1 LGDATAEMS
10 YARLPGG
17 GGGREKERRAEVEF
31 ERMAPVAAVTAGVER
46 SDAATAAS
54 FAPATLTP
62 KKMTKPNRGAGSRG
76 RNGSSPGQGPASL
89 KGGAE
94 QNEELEEESEDE
106 SEDEPA
112 TAPEPPRGRSQSSMA
127 LVARRASLFAQDLRE
142 EPANATKRKERQVDH
157 NEEPA
162 PAWFEHRY
170 IALLH
175 EPRVYR
181 TAYALLG
188 AAPFLTSAGS
198 ALELLNGC
206 PTISPTVEGL
216 FALGTLGFASVWIF
230 LFHGLLDVTRGVEG
244 IKETLKLKGE
254 ALDKAV
260 EAGEK
265 TGKGGMT
272 PRQRY
277 KSAQLLAEQLDKQIA
292 DPTGEASDGEATDS
306 SPRERLDS
314 KAAVRLMQV
323 HQVSEDA
330 EAVGERVFLRSR
342 EGTSDRWAK
351 AVRFAGLTSK
361 VVSNFESAAREAAE
375 KANESM
381 KDAKDEVQTERVSE
395 AFIRSY
401 NYRTVGSPEPVS
413 PAGDED
419 EDKDEENPED
429 VKKKPE
435 AEDVVF
441 HTGGA
446 LTRLSFDG
454 GLMLD
459 RVMIN
464 PKQQRRLKRWRQ
476 ISVIIFICLA
486 SAVRVSRCI
495 ISSYTVASQARHWC
509 RLGCCAVHAACIS

>member
-1 LGDATAEMS
+1 MS

-46 SDAATAAS
+46 SDAAPAAS
-54 FAPATLTP
+54 FATLTP
-62 KKMTKPNRGAGSRG
+62 KKMTKPRGAGSRG
-76 RNGSSPGQGPASL
+76 RNGSSPGQGAASL

-106 SEDEPA
+106 SEDELA
-112 TAPEPPRGRSQSSMA
+112 TAPEPTAPEPLRGRSQSSMA
-127 LVARRASLFAQDLRE
+127 LVARRASVVAQDLRE
-142 EPANATKRKERQVDH
+142 EPANAKKRKERQVDH

-244 IKETLKLKGE
+244 IKATLQLKGE

-401 NYRTVGSPEPVS
+401 NYRTVGSPELVS

-429 VKKKPE
+429 VKKPE
-435 AEDVVF
+435 DDVV

-495 ISSYTVASQARHWC
+495 ISSYTVASQARRWC